1 MKQIT
6 FSKAKDN
13 HFYAERINGELL
25 QVKEPI
31 AGKKY
36 IEIPVIS
43 GGSTDYKPI
52 LLELPLPLCQK
63 HIDKNPK
70 EFIVKLCSGWSYK
83 AIPVVS
89 LSCKMCL
96 GSILSPLAYLSK
108 ADLSEANLSEA
119 NLYGADLYEAD
130 LSKANLS
137 KANLYGADLS
147 GANLSEANLSK
158 ANLSEANLYEAN
170 LYEANLS
177 KANLSGADLSG
188 ANLSGARYDT
198 FTQSMNRLTKEQKAS
213 MIQI

>member
-13 HFYAERINGELL
+13 YFYAERIEGELL

-31 AGKKY
+31 IGKKY
-36 IEIPVIS
+36 YEIAVIS
-43 GGSTDYKPI
+43 GGSDYKPI

-119 NLYGADLYEAD
+119 NLYGADL
-130 LSKANLS
+130 SR
-137 KANLYGADLS
+137 
-147 GANLSEANLSK
+147 
-158 ANLSEANLYEAN
+158 ANLYEAN

-177 KANLSGADLSG
+177 GADLYEADLSKANLSK

>member
-96 GSILSPLAYLSK
+96 NEILSPLAYLSR
-108 ADLSEANLSEA
+108 
-119 NLYGADLYEAD
+119 
-130 LSKANLS
+130 
-137 KANLYGADLS
+137 ADLS
-147 GANLSEANLSK
+147 GANLSGANLSR
-158 ANLSEANLYEAN
+158 AY
-170 LYEANLS
+170 
-177 KANLSGADLSG
+177 LSGADLSG
-188 ANLSGARYDT
+188 ANLSGANLSRANLSGADL
-198 FTQSMNRLTKEQKAS
+198 SRADLSGADLSRANLS
-213 MIQI
+213 

>member
-119 NLYGADLYEAD
+119 NLYGADLSRANLYEANLYEANLSGADLYEAD

-137 KANLYGADLS
+137 KANLY
-147 GANLSEANLSK
+147 
-158 ANLSEANLYEAN
+158 
-170 LYEANLS
+170 
-177 KANLSGADLSG
+177 GADLSG